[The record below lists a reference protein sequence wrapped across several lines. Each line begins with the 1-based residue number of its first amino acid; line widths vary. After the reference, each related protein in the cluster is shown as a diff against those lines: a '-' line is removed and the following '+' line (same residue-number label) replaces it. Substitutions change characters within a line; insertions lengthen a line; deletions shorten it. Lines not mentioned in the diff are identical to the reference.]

1 MPDAPTQVS
10 AVGGNTQVTVYW
22 TPGTNKSGSALTGF
36 KVYNNGQPTLI
47 NDPNATSAVISG
59 LTNGTLYSFQV
70 TALNAV
76 GESGKSNTDTA
87 TPATVPGAP
96 TNVTATPGNGTATMR
111 WTAPSSN
118 GAVPSPGT

>member
-1 MPDAPTQVS
+1 M
-10 AVGGNTQVTVYW
+10 
-22 TPGTNKSGSALTGF
+22 
-36 KVYNNGQPTLI
+36 
-47 NDPNATSAVISG
+47 
-59 LTNGTLYSFQV
+59 

-118 GAVPSPGT
+118 GGSSLTGYVITDTQGGSIVGR